1 MATKIKRL
9 SGMISGYY
17 SVLIINGKAE
27 YRKVNEIG
35 GRCYIK
41 QDKQRIFESQLPI
54 GEEVIL

>member
-17 SVLIINGKAE
+17 SVLIINGKPE
-27 YRKVNEIG
+27 YRKVNEVG

-41 QDKQRIFESQLPI
+41 QDNQRIFESQLPI
-54 GEEVIL
+54 GEEIVL